1 VVALGLLLAALSAL
15 GVVLAAVADGPRT
28 AAAPTDRDR
37 VELPGAGD
45 PTDPAGTAP
54 TAGVPLPGC
63 EGCQGWR
70 LALPDPVT
78 SLVAD
83 GRDVV
88 VGTGGGSV
96 LRIDGDT
103 GARRWTAPIGD
114 EAAHAVVLDGLI
126 VVGTADARVVAL
138 DPADGRTRWDVTV
151 PIPTAGARAVAGDA
165 DGVLLAGG
173 SGHGVVAL
181 DGRTGALRWERELPG
196 RSIGVG
202 ATLVTTTLDG
212 HLVGWGAGSD
222 EHRWSVRL
230 RVDEDLVG
238 RAGDLV
244 VTRDGGGPRFRDAST
259 GTIVADGSGNASW
272 WAAAEDGTL
281 LLADT
286 GPRTEVVALAPDGA
300 ERWRTALPGDE
311 PDAACCVEVAPTR
324 DGRVLAVDRR
334 VAGRAAVLDLATGAV
349 LADVGRAASA
359 VPGLLLIG
367 AHGDLGVLQGEGA
380 VAGVAL
386 ATGEVRWRTSDASVL
401 VGLDPLVVSGRRH
414 LLGPWAPGAG

>member
-1 VVALGLLLAALSAL
+1 
-15 GVVLAAVADGPRT
+15 
-28 AAAPTDRDR
+28 
-37 VELPGAGD
+37 
-45 PTDPAGTAP
+45 
-54 TAGVPLPGC
+54 
-63 EGCQGWR
+63 
-70 LALPDPVT
+70 
-78 SLVAD
+78 
-83 GRDVV
+83 
-88 VGTGGGSV
+88 
-96 LRIDGDT
+96 
-103 GARRWTAPIGD
+103 
-114 EAAHAVVLDGLI
+114 
-126 VVGTADARVVAL
+126 
-138 DPADGRTRWDVTV
+138 
-151 PIPTAGARAVAGDA
+151 
-165 DGVLLAGG
+165 
-173 SGHGVVAL
+173 
-181 DGRTGALRWERELPG
+181 
-196 RSIGVG
+196 VG

-212 HLVGWGAGSD
+212 HLVGWGAETPTSTG
-222 EHRWSVRL
+222 
-230 RVDEDLVG
+230 G
-238 RAGDLV
+238 RCGC
-244 VTRDGGGPRFRDAST
+244 AST
-259 GTIVADGSGNASW
+259 RTSSVAPVTSWSPVAAAGHGSATPAPARSSRTAPANASW

-334 VAGRAAVLDLATGAV
+334 VAGRAAVLDLTTGAV

-414 LLGPWAPGAG
+414 LLGPWAPG